1 MPIVLPK
8 HDSWWGSR
16 FASVAAV
23 DAAGGAGFA
32 DLHGAEG
39 GEVRAELRPDP
50 PAEVLAGGVLQ
61 ALDLLNVVER
71 QVQPREVGQ
80 VVQVLN
86 LPNDVVVEPQSGEHI
101 PRSTVRSIPEPGL

>member
-1 MPIVLPK
+1 MHNRPGVSLFVMPIVLPK

-61 ALDLLNVVER
+61 ALDLIQVVVAQAR
-71 QVQPREVGQ
+71 DDRLDRGLQVREV
-80 VVQVLN
+80 L
-86 LPNDVVVEPQSGEHI
+86 
-101 PRSTVRSIPEPGL
+101 